1 MELARHK
8 FSLIAVLAGAALVV
22 WAMWPAAIPVSA
34 VTVERGPF
42 RHFVEEEGRTR
53 LRDTYT
59 VSAPIAGFMQRVEL
73 EPGDTVAAGDVVF
86 RLEPLPVP
94 SLDARARE
102 QARETLAA
110 ARARLQAANAE
121 FETRRAEAAF
131 AASEFERHEQLFR
144 DGLVSGTQMDR
155 ARSERDRSQAA
166 ERAARAAVE
175 VARFEV
181 ESARALVEI
190 GEGSRARS
198 DQPVLEVAAPV
209 AGVVLR
215 RHRCCESV
223 VAAGEPV
230 LEIGDLRDLE
240 VQVDLLS
247 VDAVQVQEGMRVEV
261 VRWGGDETLQ
271 ATVRRVEPAGF
282 TRVSA
287 LGVEEQRVPVMV
299 VLDTPRDSWAGLG
312 EGYRVEARFILWEG
326 DEVLQVP
333 TSALFRIADEWRV
346 FVIEDD
352 RLRLRAVTIGLRS
365 GLWTQVTAGLE
376 PGETVVTH
384 PGDDLAEGV
393 RVTTETRVYR

>member
-1 MELARHK
+1 MDLREHKTVTIAIAAGIGLLAWA
-8 FSLIAVLAGAALVV
+8 LWPTAV
-22 WAMWPAAIPVSA
+22 PVSA
-34 VTVERGPF
+34 VEVQRGPF
-42 RHFVEEEGRTR
+42 QHFVEEEGRTR

-73 EPGDTVAAGDVVF
+73 EPGDAVVAGDVVF

-110 ARARLQAANAE
+110 ARARLQAATAE
-121 FETRRAEAAF
+121 FETRAAEAAF
-131 AASEFERHEQLFR
+131 AASEFERHEQLFA

-166 ERAARAAVE
+166 ERAAQAAVE

-190 GEGSRARS
+190 GDGSRSRS
-198 DQPVLEVAAPV
+198 DQPVLEVTAPV
-209 AGVVLR
+209 AGVILR

-247 VDAVQVQEGMRVEV
+247 LDAVQVQEGMRVEID
-261 VRWGGDETLQ
+261 RWGGDETLD

-282 TRVSA
+282 TRISA

-299 VLDTPRDSWAGLG
+299 VLDTPRDNWAGLG

-326 DEVLQVP
+326 EEVLQIP
-333 TSALFRIADEWRV
+333 TSALFRIADSWQV
-346 FVIEDD
+346 FVIEGG
-352 RLRLRAVTIGLRS
+352 RLQLRAVEIGLRS
-365 GLWTQVTAGLE
+365 GLWAQISAGLE

-384 PGDDLAEGV
+384 PGDNLAEGL
-393 RVTTETRVYR
+393 RVTTETRIYR